1 MAESLRT
8 SKDNNNE
15 KHRKR
20 QKSREKGEMG
30 DSKSVEEG
38 VESVPEC
45 AVCLQTCVHPAK
57 LPCSHIFCFLCLKG
71 LATQS
76 RRCAMCRQD
85 IPLDYLD
92 HPQLLEVPTQA
103 EKEALEDGYQ
113 WFYEGRSGGWWQYE
127 ERISS
132 ELENLFKQGL
142 TCCEILI
149 CGSLY
154 VVDFVHGH
162 QFRWWQYDE
171 RTSRELELAFKNG
184 QRTCELLIV
193 GQLYIADFDAMLQ
206 LRRNDMS
213 RRRRIKRDLASI
225 PKKGVAGLRLEGGT
239 TTDNAEVAAVPSTSQ
254 LPQRRESD
262 LTQSLEMYNE
272 QRQHAVDLPS
282 SSYRNV
288 EELDYSEEV
297 DSGEIHQDS
306 LEERQIQEQI
316 EQNSGD
322 DSDSEQT
329 ELASQLN
336 DLWLNQ

>member
-113 WFYEGRSGGWWQYE
+113 WFYEGRSG
-127 ERISS
+127 
-132 ELENLFKQGL
+132 
-142 TCCEILI
+142 
-149 CGSLY
+149 
-154 VVDFVHGH
+154 
-162 QFRWWQYDE
+162 WWQYDE